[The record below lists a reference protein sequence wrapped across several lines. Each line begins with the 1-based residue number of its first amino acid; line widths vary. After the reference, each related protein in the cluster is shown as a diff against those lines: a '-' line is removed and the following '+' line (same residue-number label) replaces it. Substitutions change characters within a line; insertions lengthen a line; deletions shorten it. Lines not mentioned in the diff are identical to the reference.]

1 MTEKTSVKEGG
12 KNGYPDQDRYCP
24 VQLINASSL
33 EEKRSSGVAKT
44 KFMKLWDWLAYPNKV
59 KNVHFLK
66 ISLLVQIGEE
76 I

>member
-1 MTEKTSVKEGG
+1 MTEKTSVKEEER
-12 KNGYPDQDRYCP
+12 NQSPDQDRYCP

-33 EEKRSSGVAKT
+33 IEKRRGDVTKT

-59 KNVHFLK
+59 ESVHLLK
-66 ISLLVQIGEE
+66 ISLLLQIGEE

>member
-1 MTEKTSVKEGG
+1 MTEKTSVKEEER
-12 KNGYPDQDRYCP
+12 NQSPDQDRYCP

-33 EEKRSSGVAKT
+33 IEKRSSDVTKT

-59 KNVHFLK
+59 ESVHFLK